1 MRNKIY
7 LILFLALISN
17 LSISNSLNSE
27 EIFNFNITE
36 LEITNDGTVFTGSD
50 GGEVYTNDGTSVTAE
65 NFEFNKITSLLVA
78 SNNAKLVDTSQDI
91 VIFANKI
98 SYNKNHEEIKAEGKV
113 LIIDNKKKIKINSE
127 EIIYL
132 KNKKEVIAKKNVNFI
147 DQNKKIYIEADE
159 IYYFKNKEKL
169 LANNNVL
176 LEDKI
181 KNIQIKT
188 DQITYQKKLNRFF
201 ASGKTEANID
211 NNYQFLSEDVFYTQ
225 NEMRIYSS
233 KNTKIKDFDGTL
245 YELESFDYNI
255 EKEFL
260 KGIEIT
266 IIENSNLEIKNSD
279 KYYFANGFFDL
290 KNKKFKTG
298 QAEIKLKKNIF
309 DRSENDPR
317 LYGVSVNHE
326 NKITTVK
333 KAVFTSCKIN
343 DSCPP
348 WRIEASEIKHDKNKK
363 QLIYENS
370 ILKVYDFPIFYF
382 PKFFHPDPTVERQS
396 GFLIPKFNTSNV
408 LGSSLRL
415 PYFNVIS
422 ENKDITLN
430 PTIFSKDILMLQSEY
445 RQENKNS
452 SLISDF
458 GIANGYKSSATHKEK
473 NIYHIFANLKKN
485 LNLENFLKSDFNFFL
500 ERTNKDTYLKVFSNN
515 LTESKVR
522 PKNPDV
528 LNSGFDFILEH
539 EKYSLLGGADVY
551 EDLTKPN
558 NDKYQFVL
566 PYYDYTQNV
575 IFNSFG
581 AYQFNSSGNNI
592 LDNTNNVRTR
602 IINDFSVKLN
612 DNIFENLGLKNNFN
626 LYFKN
631 QNSVGK
637 NVNTYKS
644 SPQVK
649 LRSLAEVKS
658 EMPLIKKDK
667 NVIQTLIPRASLRV
681 NPSDMKNY
689 SNESRRINTSNIFDI
704 NRLGLDDTLEA
715 GNSLTIGIDY
725 SKQNIKKNNQIFDF
739 KLATVLRDKQD
750 NNIPTLSSINE
761 KNSNLFGSLDYKL
774 SSIFNVDYNFAIDN
788 KIDKFNYNSIG
799 LDISLNNFI
808 TEFNFIEESGG
819 IGNTN
824 IFENSSTYNFNNQNS
839 ISFKTRRNRELNLT
853 EYYNLVYEYKNDCLT
868 AGIRFNK
875 TYYEDRDLKPTENL
889 MFTISFYPITSIE
902 QSIN

>member
-422 ENKDITLN
+422 ENKDITFN
-430 PTIFSKDILMLQSEY
+430 PTIFSKDIFMLQTEY

-458 GIANGYKSSATHKEK
+458 GIANGYSSSSTQKEK
-473 NIYHIFANLKKN
+473 DIYHIFANLKKN
-485 LNLENFLKSDFNFFL
+485 FNLESFLKSDFNFFL
-500 ERTNKDTYLKVFSNN
+500 ERTNRDTYLKVFSNN
-515 LTESKVR
+515 LTESDVR

-558 NDKYQFVL
+558 SDKYQFVL
-566 PYYDYTQNV
+566 PYYDYVQNAM
-575 IFNSFG
+575 FNNFG
-581 AYQFNSSGNNI
+581 TYQFNSSGNNI
-592 LDNTNNVRTR
+592 LDNTNNIRSR

-612 DNIFENLGLKNNFN
+612 DNIFESLGLKNNFN
-626 LYFKN
+626 FFFKN
-631 QNSVGK
+631 QNSIGK
-637 NVNTYKS
+637 NVDTYKS
-644 SPQVK
+644 SPQIK
-649 LRSLAEVKS
+649 LRSLMELKS
-658 EMPLIKKDK
+658 EIPLIKKDE
-667 NVIQTLIPRASLRV
+667 NNIQTLIPRASFRI

-689 SNESRRINTSNIFDI
+689 SNESRRINTSNIFDM

-725 SKQNIKKNNQIFDF
+725 SKQNIKKNNQLLDF

-808 TEFNFIEESGG
+808 TEFNFIEEDAD

-824 IFENSSTYNFNNQNS
+824 FFENSSTYNFNNQNS

-889 MFTISFYPITSIE
+889 MFTISFYPITSVE

>member
-1 MRNKIY
+1 MRSKIF

-17 LSISNSLNSE
+17 LSIIKSLNSE
-27 EIFNFNITE
+27 EIFNFNVTE

-78 SNNAKLVDTSQDI
+78 SNNAKLIDTSRDI
-91 VIFANKI
+91 VIYANKI
-98 SYNKNHEEIKAEGKV
+98 SYNKNDEDIKAEGKV
-113 LIIDNKKKIKINSE
+113 LIIDNKRKIKINSG
-127 EIIYL
+127 EITYL
-132 KNKKEVIAKKNVNFI
+132 KNKNEIIAKTNVNFI
-147 DQNKKIYIEADE
+147 DQKKKFFIEADE
-159 IYYFKNKEKL
+159 IYYFKNKKKL
-169 LANNNVL
+169 LAKSNVL

-188 DQITYQKKLNRFF
+188 DQITYQEKQNRFF
-201 ASGKTEANID
+201 TSGKTEANID
-211 NNYQFLSEDVFYTQ
+211 KKYQFLSEDVFYIQ

-233 KNTKIKDFDGTL
+233 KKSKIKDFNGPL

-317 LYGVSVNHE
+317 LYGISVNHE
-326 NKITTVK
+326 NKITTLK

-422 ENKDITLN
+422 ENKDITFN

-445 RQENKNS
+445 RQENKDS

-458 GIANGYKSSATHKEK
+458 GIANGYKSSATQKEK
-473 NIYHIFANLKKN
+473 NIYHIFANLKKS
-485 LNLENFLKSDFNFFL
+485 LYLENFLKSDFNFFL
-500 ERTNKDTYLKVFSNN
+500 EKANKDTYLKVFSNN
-515 LTESKVR
+515 LTESEVR
-522 PKNPDV
+522 PENPDI

-539 EKYSLLGGADVY
+539 EKYSLLGGADIY
-551 EDLTKPN
+551 ENLNKPN
-558 NDKYQFVL
+558 SDKYQFVL
-566 PYYDYTQNV
+566 PYYDYNQNV
-575 IFNSFG
+575 MFNSFG
-581 AYQFNSSGNNI
+581 TYQFNSSGNNI
-592 LDNTNNVRTR
+592 LDNTNNIRTR
-602 IINDFSVKLN
+602 IINDFSVKLS

-626 LYFKN
+626 FFFKN

-637 NVNTYKS
+637 NVDNYKS
-644 SPQVK
+644 SPQIK
-649 LRSLAEVKS
+649 LRSLMELKS
-658 EMPLIKKDK
+658 EIPLIKKDE
-667 NVIQTLIPRASLRV
+667 NNIQTLIPRASFRV

-689 SNESRRINTSNIFDI
+689 STELRRINTSNIFDM
-704 NRLGLDDTLEA
+704 NRLGLEDTLEA

-725 SKQNIKKNNQIFDF
+725 SKQNIKKNNQLLDL

-761 KNSNLFGSLDYKL
+761 KNSNLFGSLDYKF
-774 SSIFNVDYNFAIDN
+774 SSIFNVDYNFALDN
-788 KIDKFNYNSIG
+788 KINKFNYNSIG
-799 LDISLNNFI
+799 IDISLNNFI
-808 TEFNFIEESGG
+808 TEFNFIEEDGD

-889 MFTISFYPITSIE
+889 MFTISFYPITRIE

>member
-1 MRNKIY
+1 M
-7 LILFLALISN
+7 ISN
-17 LSISNSLNSE
+17 LSISKSLNSE

-36 LEITNDGTVFTGSD
+36 LEITNDGTVFIGSD
-50 GGEVYTNDGTSVTAE
+50 GGEVYTTDGTSVTAE
-65 NFEFNKITSLLVA
+65 NFEFNKITNLLIA
-78 SNNAKLVDTSQDI
+78 SNNAKLIDTSQDI
-91 VIFANKI
+91 VIYANKI
-98 SYNKNHEEIKAEGKV
+98 SYNKKDEEITAEGKV
-113 LIIDNKKKIKINSE
+113 LIIDNKRKIKINSE
-127 EIIYL
+127 KIIYL
-132 KNKKEVIAKKNVNFI
+132 KNKNEIIAKTNVNFI
-147 DQNKKIYIEADE
+147 DQNKKIFIEADE
-159 IYYFKNKEKL
+159 IYYFKNEKKL
-169 LANNNVL
+169 LAKSNVL

-188 DQITYQKKLNRFF
+188 DQITYQKKQNRFF
-201 ASGKTEANID
+201 TSGKTEANID

-233 KNTKIKDFDGTL
+233 KKTKIKDFNGPL

-266 IIENSNLEIKNSD
+266 IIENSNLEINNSD

-290 KNKKFKTG
+290 KNKKFQTG

-317 LYGVSVNHE
+317 LYGVSVNHK

-422 ENKDITLN
+422 ENKDITFN
-430 PTIFSKDILMLQSEY
+430 PTIFSKDIFMLQTEY

-458 GIANGYKSSATHKEK
+458 GIANGYSSSSTQKEK
-473 NIYHIFANLKKN
+473 DIYHIFANLKKN
-485 LNLENFLKSDFNFFL
+485 FNLESFLKSDFNFFL
-500 ERTNKDTYLKVFSNN
+500 ERTNRDTYLKVFSNN
-515 LTESKVR
+515 LTESDVR

-558 NDKYQFVL
+558 SDKYQFVL
-566 PYYDYTQNV
+566 PYYDYVQNAM
-575 IFNSFG
+575 FNNFG
-581 AYQFNSSGNNI
+581 TYQFNSSGNNI
-592 LDNTNNVRTR
+592 LDNTNNIRSR

-612 DNIFENLGLKNNFN
+612 DNIFESLGLKNNFN
-626 LYFKN
+626 F
-631 QNSVGK
+631 
-637 NVNTYKS
+637 
-644 SPQVK
+644 
-649 LRSLAEVKS
+649 
-658 EMPLIKKDK
+658 
-667 NVIQTLIPRASLRV
+667 
-681 NPSDMKNY
+681 
-689 SNESRRINTSNIFDI
+689 F
-704 NRLGLDDTLEA
+704 
-715 GNSLTIGIDY
+715 
-725 SKQNIKKNNQIFDF
+725 
-739 KLATVLRDKQD
+739 
-750 NNIPTLSSINE
+750 
-761 KNSNLFGSLDYKL
+761 
-774 SSIFNVDYNFAIDN
+774 
-788 KIDKFNYNSIG
+788 
-799 LDISLNNFI
+799 
-808 TEFNFIEESGG
+808 
-819 IGNTN
+819 
-824 IFENSSTYNFNNQNS
+824 
-839 ISFKTRRNRELNLT
+839 
-853 EYYNLVYEYKNDCLT
+853 
-868 AGIRFNK
+868 
-875 TYYEDRDLKPTENL
+875 
-889 MFTISFYPITSIE
+889 
-902 QSIN
+902 

>member
-1 MRNKIY
+1 MRNKIF

-17 LSISNSLNSE
+17 LSISKSLNSE
-27 EIFNFNITE
+27 EIFNFNVTE

-78 SNNAKLVDTSQDI
+78 SNNAKLIDTSRDI
-91 VIFANKI
+91 VIYANKI
-98 SYNKNHEEIKAEGKV
+98 SYNKNDEDIKAEGKV
-113 LIIDNKKKIKINSE
+113 LIIDNKRKIKINSE
-127 EIIYL
+127 EITYL
-132 KNKKEVIAKKNVNFI
+132 KNKNEIIAKTNVNFI
-147 DQNKKIYIEADE
+147 DQKKKIFIEADE
-159 IYYFKNKEKL
+159 IYYFKNEKKL
-169 LANNNVL
+169 LAKSNVL

-181 KNIQIKT
+181 KNIKIKT
-188 DQITYQKKLNRFF
+188 DQITYQEKQNRFF
-201 ASGKTEANID
+201 TSGKTEANID
-211 NNYQFLSEDVFYTQ
+211 KKYQFLSEDVFYIQ

-233 KNTKIKDFDGTL
+233 KKTKIKDFNGPL

-255 EKEFL
+255 KKEFL

-326 NKITTVK
+326 NKITTLK

-343 DSCPP
+343 DGCPP

-363 QLIYENS
+363 QLIYDNS

-422 ENKDITLN
+422 ENKDITFN

-458 GIANGYKSSATHKEK
+458 GIANGYKSSATQKEK
-473 NIYHIFANLKKN
+473 NIYHIFANLKKS
-485 LNLENFLKSDFNFFL
+485 LYLENFLKSDFNFFL

-515 LTESKVR
+515 LTESVVR
-522 PKNPDV
+522 PENPDI
-528 LNSGFDFILEH
+528 LNSGFDFILEN
-539 EKYSLLGGADVY
+539 EKYSLLGGADIY
-551 EDLTKPN
+551 ENLNKPN
-558 NDKYQFVL
+558 SDKYQFVL
-566 PYYDYTQNV
+566 PYYDYNQNTM
-575 IFNSFG
+575 FNNFG
-581 AYQFNSSGNNI
+581 TYQFNSSGNNI
-592 LDNTNNVRTR
+592 LDNTNNIRTR
-602 IINDFSVKLN
+602 IINDFNVKLS

-626 LYFKN
+626 FFFKN

-637 NVNTYKS
+637 NVDTYKS
-644 SPQVK
+644 SPQIK
-649 LRSLAEVKS
+649 LRSLMELKS
-658 EMPLIKKDK
+658 EIPLIKKDE
-667 NVIQTLIPRASLRV
+667 NNIQTLIPRASFRV

-689 SNESRRINTSNIFDI
+689 STELRRINTSNIFDM
-704 NRLGLDDTLEA
+704 NRLGLEDTLEA

-725 SKQNIKKNNQIFDF
+725 SKQNIKKNNQLLDL

-761 KNSNLFGSLDYKL
+761 KNSNLFGSLDYKF
-774 SSIFNVDYNFAIDN
+774 SSIFNVDYNFALDN
-788 KIDKFNYNSIG
+788 KIKKFNYNSIG
-799 LDISLNNFI
+799 IDISLNNFI
-808 TEFNFIEESGG
+808 TEFNFIEEDAD